1 MRTLRNLF
9 YVASVAF
16 FLTSCEETYNDK
28 VFWPGELSQEYGSYI
43 KPATLN
49 LTYSGEKL
57 MGKTVN
63 FRTEDSETGTLTL
76 NAIIPGEKATPI
88 QVSLIEK
95 ENAKTKEVFYGF
107 EGTSN
112 SSSGAIVKY
121 SGTITPKAM
130 TLDLKVAM
138 PQSGWMKSYA
148 FANFTRGSKPTVVDD
163 KTLGYVLKEST
174 NQVVSG
180 SLYTSI
186 EDAELSAAGASLYMR
201 VKQLES
207 IVGYLLP
214 QLVKTITLQPDG
226 NIIAEYTNDPIYF
239 GNVKMDELAENI
251 NKAMMVFIK
260 FVSGTITTQDV
271 NTVVGKHTLWS
282 SSPINLVT
290 WNEDNGKLKLSLNL
304 PAIIT
309 LVTTNGG
316 SEIDP
321 GLISGLIEAVAKSDP
336 VQLKKLLGTV
346 NAILDNSLLSLLTE
360 MDDATLVQL
369 FGWLTD
375 GIVFDITEVD
385 GHTCLSL
392 SKESTSPFIQML
404 PQLSP
409 IVLELLPEA
418 VASNN
423 SIKQI
428 LGFFLGTNPDSL
440 PIVWNAAPTI
450 DLGLNLVTQEN

>member
-1 MRTLRNLF
+1 MRTLRKLF
-9 YVASVAF
+9 FVACVAF

-57 MGKTVN
+57 IGKTVN

-76 NAIIPGEKATPI
+76 NAIIPGEKTTPI
-88 QVSLIEK
+88 QVSLMEK
-95 ENAKTKEVFYGF
+95 ENAKTKEVFYAF

-121 SGTITPKAM
+121 SGSITPKTMA
-130 TLDLKVAM
+130 LDLNVSM
-138 PQSGWMKSYA
+138 PQSQWTKCYA
-148 FANFTRGSKPTVVDD
+148 FSDFTRGSKPTVVND
-163 KTLGYVLKEST
+163 KTLGFVLQESN
-174 NQVVSG
+174 NQVLTG
-180 SLYTSI
+180 ALYTRI
-186 EDAELSAAGASLYMR
+186 EDAELAASGASLYMR

-207 IVGYLLP
+207 IFGYFLP
-214 QLVKTITLQPDG
+214 QVVQTITLHPDG
-226 NIIAEYTNDPIYF
+226 NITAVYTNDPIYI
-239 GNVKMDELAENI
+239 GNVKIEDLAENI
-251 NKAMMVFIK
+251 SSLFMVLMK
-260 FVSGTITTQDV
+260 FVSGTVTTIDV
-271 NTVVGKHTLWS
+271 NNVVAKHTSWS
-282 SSPINLVT
+282 GSPINLVT
-290 WNEDNGKLKLSLNL
+290 WSENGGKLTLSLNL

-321 GLISGLIEAVAKSDP
+321 GLISGLIEAIAKADP

-375 GIVFDITEVD
+375 GIIFDITEAD
-385 GHTCLSL
+385 GHTYLSL
-392 SKESTSPFIQML
+392 AKESTTPLIQML

-409 IVLELLPEA
+409 VVLGLLPET
-418 VASNN
+418 VAGNN

-428 LGFFLGTNPDSL
+428 LGFFMGTNSDSL

-450 DLGLNLVTQEN
+450 DLGLNLVPQE